1 MDKLRNLSIRKSV
14 ILYIFISLLVSL
26 LLWIAA
32 YGAATFVV
40 QVQSAKEISDDS
52 VYYDGNL
59 PARPDLYIRSE
70 QSRAGFS

>member
-14 ILYIFISLLVSL
+14 ILYIFISLFVSL

-59 PARPDLYIRSE
+59 PARAD
-70 QSRAGFS
+70 FS